1 MKQVYLNN
9 KDERALEKILDYK
22 DGWDEHNHYTIKRI
36 YIGEEGCNSIIY
48 CRVVGYSD
56 LKKIHSSELPLW
68 LRLKIKIKEMM

>member
-36 YIGEEGCNSIIY
+36 YIGG
-48 CRVVGYSD
+48 RV
-56 LKKIHSSELPLW
+56 
-68 LRLKIKIKEMM
+68 